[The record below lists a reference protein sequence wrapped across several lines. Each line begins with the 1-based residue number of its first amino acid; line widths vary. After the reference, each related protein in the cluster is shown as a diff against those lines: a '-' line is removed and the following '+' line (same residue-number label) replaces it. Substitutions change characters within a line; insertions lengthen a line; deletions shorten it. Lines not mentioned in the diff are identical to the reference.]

1 MRRPH
6 LSIKRPLVLAAAL
19 AVSAC
24 ASVGPNFRAPEAAG
38 VQSYAMA
45 GDAVPAGVR
54 LTPDSRAAGPW
65 WKAFGSP
72 QLDQVMTLALSDN
85 QNLAAADAN
94 LEKARDE
101 AAAARGAL
109 APQVDATAGAQRERI
124 NTEAFGITGFPSPT
138 INLYSIGAT
147 VSYDLD
153 LFGGAKRRVESAQAA
168 AQAQARRADAAY
180 LTLTG
185 DVAAQ
190 AVRIAGIRAE
200 LAALSAVLADDQ
212 RSIGIVR
219 EAERLGGAAPSAAVG
234 GEAQL
239 AQDRTLAPPLEQQ
252 LAQARHALA
261 LLVGKAP
268 GEWSAPE
275 FSLDAFSS
283 PPDTPIALPSAL
295 VRRRPDILAAEA
307 DLHVATADIGVATA
321 NLYPDVRLQAGLTQE
336 ALSPLQI
343 FSYNSTA
350 WNLGAGLTVPIF
362 HGGTLRARQRAA
374 QAQARA
380 SLALYRQTV
389 LAAFVQVSDVLTAL
403 AHDDARL
410 GALDRAQ
417 KVAQSALDDARAAW
431 RLGGGAFLPVVDA
444 ERQLERARLAR
455 KEAAAQRLI
464 DLVTL
469 FSATAADWRTA
480 DAPRHAPGDAD
491 ETAPGR

>member
-1 MRRPH
+1 
-6 LSIKRPLVLAAAL
+6 LSIERPLVLAAAL
-19 AVSAC
+19 ALGAC
-24 ASVGPNFRAPEAAG
+24 TTLGPNFRRPDAPSA
-38 VQSYAMA
+38 QSYAMP
-45 GDAVPAGVR
+45 GDAIPRGVR
-54 LTPDSRAAGPW
+54 LAGDSRAAGPW
-65 WKAFGSP
+65 WKALGSA
-72 QLDQVMTLALSDN
+72 QLDGVMALALSDN
-85 QNLAAADAN
+85 QTLAAADAT
-94 LEKARDE
+94 LERARDE

-124 NTEAFGITGFPSPT
+124 NTQAFGITGFPSPT

-153 LFGGAKRRVESAQAA
+153 LFGGAKRRVESAEAA

-200 LAALSAVLADDQ
+200 LAALSAVLADDE
-212 RSIGIVR
+212 RSIEMVR
-219 EAERLGGAAPSAAVG
+219 DAERLGGAAPSAAVG

-239 AQDRTLAPPLEQQ
+239 AQDKALAPPLQQQ
-252 LAQARHALA
+252 LAQSRHALA
-261 LLVGKAP
+261 LLVGKSP

-275 FSLDAFSS
+275 FNLGAFSS
-283 PPDTPIALPSAL
+283 PPDAPIALPSAL

-307 DLHVATADIGVATA
+307 DLHAATAEIGVATA
-321 NLYPDVRLQAGLTQE
+321 DLYPNIRLQAGLTQE
-336 ALSPLQI
+336 ALTPLAI

-350 WNLGAGLTVPIF
+350 WNVGAGLAAPIF

-380 SLALYRQTV
+380 SLAMYKQTV
-389 LAAFVQVSDVLTAL
+389 LTAFVQVSDVLTAL

-410 GALDRAQ
+410 TALDEAQ
-417 KVAQSALDDARAAW
+417 TAAQSALNDARAAF

-444 ERQLERARLAR
+444 QRQLERARLAR
-455 KEAAAQRLI
+455 AEAAAQRLI
-464 DLVTL
+464 DLVSL
-469 FSATAADWRTA
+469 FSATAADWREA
-480 DAPRHAPGDAD
+480 DASDRRHGGAD